1 MSRSRKYT
9 RNQRAIAICRKRRTA
24 HYLFGGDF
32 FSHNGC
38 YAKNQ
43 IRLWRC
49 ARDRYERLP
58 DKRELIAMEI
68 MSNQIFELENN
79 ETQKEIKTNEKLI
92 LS

>member
-9 RNQRAIAICRKRRTA
+9 RNQRAKAICRKRKTSLL
-24 HYLFGGDF
+24 LFGRDF

-49 ARDRYERLP
+49 ARDRAERLP
-58 DKRELIAMEI
+58 DKREVIAMIRHEEEK
-68 MSNQIFELENN
+68 QAYDLENN
-79 ETQKEIKTNEKLI
+79 KNYIKGE
-92 LS
+92 

>member
-49 ARDRYERLP
+49 ARDRAERSP
-58 DKRELIAMEI
+58 DKREVIAMIRHEEEK
-68 MSNQIFELENN
+68 QVYDLENN
-79 ETQKEIKTNEKLI
+79 TNYIKGE
-92 LS
+92 

>member
-1 MSRSRKYT
+1 MSRGRRYT
-9 RNQRAIAICRKRRTA
+9 RNQRAKAICRKRRTA

-49 ARDRYERLP
+49 ARDRAERLP
-58 DKRELIAMEI
+58 DKREVIAMIRHEEEK
-68 MSNQIFELENN
+68 QAYDLENN
-79 ETQKEIKTNEKLI
+79 KNYIKGE
-92 LS
+92 